1 MGLMPIRAVVFDLFD
16 TLVDLVSEDIP
27 LAEHAGRKIPA
38 SLLSLHALTAEHGS
52 VDLDTFLSTMRE
64 TEKGFLKTHYAK
76 DIELS
81 STERFETLLKALDLD
96 DPALV
101 DSFVTTHMAGLR
113 QHVRMLDHHPEVLTS
128 LKERVQLA
136 VCSNFSHVPTAE
148 EVLES
153 SRLADLFDVVVI
165 SEAAGFRKPHP
176 EIFRATLTDLG
187 VAENEVLHVGD
198 SLKADVAGAAAL
210 GIPTVWI
217 TRRIGDPAKAL
228 RDHGGPKPDFQI
240 EDLSELEGLL
250 RKLEIGS

>member
-1 MGLMPIRAVVFDLFD
+1 MPIRAVVFDLFD

-38 SLLSLHALTAEHGS
+38 SLFRLHALTAEHGT

-81 STERFETLLKALDLD
+81 STERFETLLKALGLD
-96 DPALV
+96 DPDLV
-101 DSFVTTHMAGLR
+101 DSLVTTHMSGLR
-113 QHVRMLDHHPEVLTS
+113 EHVRILDHHPEVLAS

-148 EVLES
+148 EVLEA
-153 SRLADLFDVVVI
+153 SRLSDLFDTVVI
-165 SEAAGFRKPHP
+165 SEAAGVRKPHP
-176 EIFRATLTDLG
+176 EIFRATLSGLG
-187 VAENEVLHVGD
+187 VSQDEVLHVGD

-217 TRRIGDPAKAL
+217 TRRIADPEKAL
-228 RDHGGPKPDFQI
+228 SGYDGPKPDFQI
-240 EDLSELEGLL
+240 EDLSELDDLL
-250 RKLEIGS
+250 RKLEAGS